1 MAPGGIVIECNDC
14 IEAHQGYRPF
24 TPLVSPNGCVA
35 ATSARVGLALH
46 NNTMSDSPDSHPQAQ
61 VDTTGEASLPCVMV
75 FNANDP
81 SGAGGL
87 SADITAMSSA
97 SAHVLPVVTG
107 VYVRDTS
114 DIHDHFALDEE
125 AVTDQARCALEDMPV
140 QAFKVGFA
148 GSPENLSA
156 IAAITTDY
164 ADVPVVAY
172 MPDLSWWDELAIETY
187 LDACVELLLPQTTVL
202 VGNHSTLCRWLLPD
216 WEGDRAPHPRE
227 VARAAAV
234 HGVPYTLV
242 TGFNAADQYLE
253 SHLASPETVLA
264 TARYERFEATFS
276 GAGDTLSAALC
287 ALIAGGADL
296 QSACAEALTYLD
308 QCLDAGFQPGMGHAV
323 PDRLFWA
330 HDDDGGEQGLA
341 ADAPPD
347 SKLDADDFPL
357 DTTRH

>member
-1 MAPGGIVIECNDC
+1 
-14 IEAHQGYRPF
+14 
-24 TPLVSPNGCVA
+24 
-35 ATSARVGLALH
+35 
-46 NNTMSDSPDSHPQAQ
+46 MSDSAETSPSFPAGVPAD
-61 VDTTGEASLPCVMV
+61 VSLPCVMV

-87 SADITAMSSA
+87 AADVAAMSSA

-107 VYVRDTS
+107 AYVRDTTE
-114 DIHDHFALDEE
+114 IHDHIAFDEE
-125 AVTDQARCALEDMPV
+125 AVAEQARCALEDMSV
-140 QAFKVGFA
+140 QAFKVGFV

-156 IAAITTDY
+156 IAGIATDY
-164 ADVPVVAY
+164 AEVPVITY

-187 LDACVELLLPQTTVL
+187 LDACAELLLPQTTVL
-202 VGNHSTLCRWLLPD
+202 VGNHSTLCRWLLPE
-216 WEGDRAPHPRE
+216 WTEDRAPGPRE
-227 VARAAAV
+227 IARAAAA

-264 TARYERFEATFS
+264 TARYERFDATFT

-296 QSACAEALTYLD
+296 QAACAEALTYLD

-330 HDDDGGEQGLA
+330 HDEDEEADGEAG
-341 ADAPPD
+341 ADAPD
-347 SKLDADDFPL
+347 TALDAGDFPL

>member
-1 MAPGGIVIECNDC
+1 MA
-14 IEAHQGYRPF
+14 
-24 TPLVSPNGCVA
+24 
-35 ATSARVGLALH
+35 
-46 NNTMSDSPDSHPQAQ
+46 
-61 VDTTGEASLPCVMV
+61 

-87 SADITAMSSA
+87 SADLTAMSSA

-107 VYVRDTS
+107 TYVRDTS
-114 DIHDHFALDEE
+114 AVQDHIAFDEE

-140 QAFKVGFA
+140 QAFKVGFV
-148 GSPENLSA
+148 GTPENLSA
-156 IAAITTDY
+156 VAQITSDY
-164 ADVPVVAY
+164 AEVPVITY

-187 LDACVELLLPQTTVL
+187 LDACTELLLPQTTVL
-202 VGNHSTLCRWLLPD
+202 VGNHSTLSRWLLPE
-216 WEGDRAPHPRE
+216 WESDRPPGPRE

-234 HGVPYTLV
+234 HGVSYTLV

-253 SHLASPETVLA
+253 SHLASPESVLA

-287 ALIAGGADL
+287 ALVAGGADL

-308 QCLDAGFQPGMGHAV
+308 QCLDAGFQPGMGNAV

-330 HDDDGGEQGLA
+330 HDDEEPEAEAGAEPA
-341 ADAPPD
+341 SD
-347 SKLDADDFPL
+347 STLDADDFPL

>member
-1 MAPGGIVIECNDC
+1 MPDTPESSSPAAVESPGE
-14 IEAHQGYRPF
+14 
-24 TPLVSPNGCVA
+24 T
-35 ATSARVGLALH
+35 
-46 NNTMSDSPDSHPQAQ
+46 
-61 VDTTGEASLPCVMV
+61 SLPCVMT

-97 SAHVLPVVTG
+97 SAHVLSVVTG
-107 VYVRDTS
+107 AYVRDTS
-114 DIHDHFALDEE
+114 DIHDHIAFDEE

-140 QAFKVGFA
+140 QAFKVGFV

-156 IAAITTDY
+156 IAEITTDY
-164 ADVPVVAY
+164 AEVPVITY

-187 LDACVELLLPQTTVL
+187 LDACAELLLPQTTVL
-202 VGNHSTLCRWLLPD
+202 VGNHSTLCRWLLPE
-216 WEGDRAPHPRE
+216 WEGDRPPTARE

-253 SHLASPETVLA
+253 SHLATPESVLA
-264 TARYERFEATFS
+264 TARYERFEATFT

-287 ALIAGGADL
+287 ALIAGGTDL

-330 HDDDGGEQGLA
+330 HDDDLA
-341 ADAPPD
+341 EEEASTGTAKD
-347 SKLDADDFPL
+347 STLDADDFPL

>member
-1 MAPGGIVIECNDC
+1 MTDAPDP
-14 IEAHQGYRPF
+14 RP
-24 TPLVSPNGCVA
+24 
-35 ATSARVGLALH
+35 TSL
-46 NNTMSDSPDSHPQAQ
+46 PD
-61 VDTTGEASLPCVMV
+61 VTGDASLPCVMV

-87 SADITAMSSA
+87 AADMTAMSSA
-97 SAHVLPVVTG
+97 SVHVLAVVTG
-107 VYVRDTS
+107 CYVRDTS
-114 DIHDHFALDEE
+114 EIHDHIAFDEE
-125 AVTDQARCALEDMPV
+125 AVSDQARCVLEDVPV
-140 QAFKVGFA
+140 QAFKVGFV
-148 GSPENLSA
+148 GSPENL
-156 IAAITTDY
+156 AAVAEITSDY
-164 ADVPVVAY
+164 AEVPVITY
-172 MPDLSWWDELAIETY
+172 MPDLSWWDELAIDSY

-216 WEGDRAPHPRE
+216 WEGDKPPSPRE
-227 VARAAAV
+227 VARAAAE

-253 SHLASPETVLA
+253 SHLASPESVLA

-287 ALIAGGADL
+287 ALIGGGSDL

-330 HDDDGGEQGLA
+330 HEEDEAELSGPGENA
-341 ADAPPD
+341 PD
-347 SKLDADDFPL
+347 STLDPRDFPL
-357 DTTRH
+357 DTTKH

>member
-1 MAPGGIVIECNDC
+1 MSDHLDTPDPAEENAPGE
-14 IEAHQGYRPF
+14 
-24 TPLVSPNGCVA
+24 
-35 ATSARVGLALH
+35 LA
-46 NNTMSDSPDSHPQAQ
+46 
-61 VDTTGEASLPCVMV
+61 LPCVMV

-87 SADITAMSSA
+87 AADIAAMSSA

-107 VYVRDTS
+107 AYVRDTS
-114 DIHDHFALDEE
+114 EVHDHITFDEE
-125 AVTDQARCALEDMPV
+125 AVSEQARCALEDMPV
-140 QAFKVGFA
+140 QAFKVGFV

-156 IAAITTDY
+156 IAEITTDY
-164 ADVPVVAY
+164 AEVPVIAY
-172 MPDLSWWDELAIETY
+172 MPDLSWWDEMSIETY
-187 LDACVELLLPQTTVL
+187 LDACAELLLPQTTVL

-216 WEGDRAPHPRE
+216 WEGDRPPHARD

-296 QSACAEALTYLD
+296 QTACAEALTYLD
-308 QCLDAGFQPGMGHAV
+308 QCLDAGFQPGMGHAI

-330 HDDDGGEQGLA
+330 HDDEPDESA
-341 ADAPPD
+341 AAVEPPSD
-347 SKLDADDFPL
+347 STLDLSDFPL
-357 DTTRH
+357 DTTKH

>member
-1 MAPGGIVIECNDC
+1 MPD
-14 IEAHQGYRPF
+14 
-24 TPLVSPNGCVA
+24 TPEKTTPA
-35 ATSARVGLALH
+35 ALAQ
-46 NNTMSDSPDSHPQAQ
+46 P
-61 VDTTGEASLPCVMV
+61 GEAALPCVMV

-97 SAHVLPVVTG
+97 SVHVLSVVTG
-107 VYVRDTS
+107 AYVRDTS
-114 DIHDHFALDEE
+114 DIHDHFAFDEE
-125 AVTDQARCALEDMPV
+125 AVADQARCALEDMPV
-140 QAFKVGFA
+140 QAFKVGFV
-148 GSPENLSA
+148 GNPENLSVVA
-156 IAAITTDY
+156 EITADY
-164 ADVPVVAY
+164 ADVPVIAY

-187 LDACVELLLPQTTVL
+187 LDASAELLLPQTTVL
-202 VGNHSTLCRWLLPD
+202 VGNHSTLCRWLLPE
-216 WEGDRAPHPRE
+216 WEGDRPPSPRD

-253 SHLASPETVLA
+253 SHLASPEAVLA
-264 TARYERFEATFS
+264 TARYERFEATFT

-287 ALIAGGADL
+287 ALIAGGSDL

-330 HDDDGGEQGLA
+330 HEDDQDG
-341 ADAPPD
+341 ADAEAETASD
-347 SKLDADDFPL
+347 STLDADDFPL

>member
-1 MAPGGIVIECNDC
+1 MPDTPDTPTPVSL
-14 IEAHQGYRPF
+14 EA
-24 TPLVSPNGCVA
+24 S
-35 ATSARVGLALH
+35 
-46 NNTMSDSPDSHPQAQ
+46 
-61 VDTTGEASLPCVMV
+61 GEASLPCVMV

-107 VYVRDTS
+107 VYVRDTTE
-114 DIHDHFALDEE
+114 IHDHIALDEE
-125 AVTDQARCALEDMPV
+125 AVADQARCSLEDVPV
-140 QAFKVGFA
+140 QAFKVGFV

-156 IAAITTDY
+156 IAGITTDY
-164 ADVPVVAY
+164 AEVPVVAY

-202 VGNHSTLCRWLLPD
+202 VGNHSTLCRWLLPE
-216 WEGDRAPHPRE
+216 WEGDRPPNARE

-264 TARYERFEATFS
+264 SARYERFEATFS

-330 HDDDGGEQGLA
+330 HEDGEEGEGPA
-341 ADAPPD
+341 EESPTD
-347 SKLDADDFPL
+347 STLDADDFPL

>member
-1 MAPGGIVIECNDC
+1 MPDTPEKTTPASLAQPGET
-14 IEAHQGYRPF
+14 A
-24 TPLVSPNGCVA
+24 
-35 ATSARVGLALH
+35 
-46 NNTMSDSPDSHPQAQ
+46 
-61 VDTTGEASLPCVMV
+61 LPCVMV

-97 SAHVLPVVTG
+97 SVHVLAVVTG
-107 VYVRDTS
+107 AYVRDTS
-114 DIHDHFALDEE
+114 DIHDHFAFDEE
-125 AVTDQARCALEDMPV
+125 AVADQARCALEDMPV
-140 QAFKVGFA
+140 QAFKVGFV
-148 GSPENLSA
+148 GNPENLSVVA
-156 IAAITTDY
+156 EITADY
-164 ADVPVVAY
+164 ADVPVIAY

-187 LDACVELLLPQTTVL
+187 LDATAELLLPQTTVL
-202 VGNHSTLCRWLLPD
+202 VGNHSTLCRWLLPE
-216 WEGDRAPHPRE
+216 WEGDRPPSPRD

-253 SHLASPETVLA
+253 SHLASPEAVLA
-264 TARYERFEATFS
+264 TARYERFEATFT

-287 ALIAGGADL
+287 ALIAGGSDL

-330 HDDDGGEQGLA
+330 HEDDEEGE
-341 ADAPPD
+341 DASEVPASD
-347 SKLDADDFPL
+347 STLDADDFPL

>member
-1 MAPGGIVIECNDC
+1 MPD
-14 IEAHQGYRPF
+14 
-24 TPLVSPNGCVA
+24 TPEKTTPA
-35 ATSARVGLALH
+35 ALAQ
-46 NNTMSDSPDSHPQAQ
+46 P
-61 VDTTGEASLPCVMV
+61 GEAALPCVMV

-97 SAHVLPVVTG
+97 SAHVLAVVTG
-107 VYVRDTS
+107 AYVRDTS
-114 DIHDHFALDEE
+114 DIHDHFAFDEE
-125 AVTDQARCALEDMPV
+125 AVADQARCALEDMPV
-140 QAFKVGFA
+140 QAFKVGFV
-148 GSPENLSA
+148 GNPENLSVVA
-156 IAAITTDY
+156 EITADY
-164 ADVPVVAY
+164 SDVPVIAY

-187 LDACVELLLPQTTVL
+187 LDASAELLLPQTTVL
-202 VGNHSTLCRWLLPD
+202 VGNHSTLCRWLLPE
-216 WEGDRAPHPRE
+216 WEGDRAPSPRD

-253 SHLASPETVLA
+253 SHLASPEAVLA
-264 TARYERFEATFS
+264 TARYERFEATFT

-287 ALIAGGADL
+287 ALIAGGSDL
-296 QSACAEALTYLD
+296 QAACAEALTYLD

-330 HDDDGGEQGLA
+330 HDDDEDNGEGA
-341 ADAPPD
+341 AESASD
-347 SKLDADDFPL
+347 STLDADDFPL

>member
-1 MAPGGIVIECNDC
+1 MPDTPDTSTPTSL
-14 IEAHQGYRPF
+14 EA
-24 TPLVSPNGCVA
+24 L
-35 ATSARVGLALH
+35 
-46 NNTMSDSPDSHPQAQ
+46 
-61 VDTTGEASLPCVMV
+61 GETSLPCVMV

-114 DIHDHFALDEE
+114 EIHDHIALDEE
-125 AVTDQARCALEDMPV
+125 AVTDQARCSLEDVPV
-140 QAFKVGFA
+140 QAFKVGFV

-156 IAAITTDY
+156 IAGITTDY
-164 ADVPVVAY
+164 AEVPVVAY

-202 VGNHSTLCRWLLPD
+202 VGNHSTLCRWLLPE
-216 WEGDRAPHPRE
+216 WEGDRPPNARE

-264 TARYERFEATFS
+264 SARYERFEATFS

-296 QSACAEALTYLD
+296 QAACAEALTYLD

-330 HDDDGGEQGLA
+330 HEDDEEGEGQAG
-341 ADAPPD
+341 DPSPD
-347 SKLDADDFPL
+347 STLDVDDFPL